1 MLYGS
6 MVIILG
12 IFLSS
17 YGWAGVAAS
26 CACILVCAFLHLWD
40 IRTRNKKIAEMT
52 REIDVLLHEG
62 KRLDIVRYQEGEL
75 SLLANE
81 IGKMTVR
88 LEEQADSLK
97 ADKTCLAD
105 SMADISHQ
113 IRTPLTSMY
122 LHLEAVSQSCGDVQ
136 EQKRHLRE
144 IRRLQ
149 DQIDWLISTLLKL
162 AKLDAGTI
170 VMKPEP
176 VPLEELAKRAAA
188 PMEILMDLK
197 NQRLVID
204 ASGTVVAD
212 RSWTEEAVRNIVK
225 NCVEHMEEGILSITA
240 RENPIYS
247 ELVIRD
253 TGPGI
258 SKEDLPHLFE
268 RFYKGKNS
276 SEQSVGIG
284 LSLSRMIIASQGG
297 TLRAQNHPEGGAMF
311 EIRIYKS

>member
-1 MLYGS
+1 
-6 MVIILG
+6 
-12 IFLSS
+12 
-17 YGWAGVAAS
+17 
-26 CACILVCAFLHLWD
+26 
-40 IRTRNKKIAEMT
+40 MT